1 MGHYVNQ
8 HFSHVLPLWFNDRSH
23 MLLDLLVTSLG
34 NITPH
39 NSAQASSDQA
49 DEASIPW
56 GWFWG
61 QTGQWP
67 DHYSSSGW
75 FGTWLLWWFNG
86 DLMVILWWLM
96 DINKKTGWWFGTWL
110 LFFSYIENNPPNWR
124 TQNFQRDWNHQP
136 VMILHIYPLVN

>member
-96 DINKKTGWWFGTWL
+96 DINKKLVGGLEHGFYFFHILRIILPTDELKIFRGIETTNPSWF
-110 LFFSYIENNPPNWR
+110 YIFTLW
-124 TQNFQRDWNHQP
+124 
-136 VMILHIYPLVN
+136 